1 MIIDLHTHILPD
13 WDDGARS
20 EAEARRMVE
29 IAAEDGI
36 EKICL
41 TPHVFR
47 MTKHGDNLGELETRF
62 KAWFELWAKRG
73 MTREQAQTK
82 AGLKAGLRAES
93 EAESEA
99 ESKAKLEAE
108 LKVGLKVSS
117 SAKEMSSE
125 VCFVRGAE
133 IYVRH
138 DLSELLAAQPS
149 LRINGGSYFF
159 IELPSEYPVSGLKE
173 LFFEVML
180 RGFTPII
187 SHPERCAVFRE
198 RPGLLYELINMGALA
213 QVTAMSLEGEFGPS
227 VEKAA
232 LNFLRHDLIHVIASD
247 AHDGKW
253 RVPRLSRGV
262 ERASQVVGREK
273 AEAMVSEVPEAII
286 NDRGLP
292 DLWNPRPPRP

>member
-29 IAAEDGI
+29 LAAEDGI
-36 EKICL
+36 ETICL

-47 MTKHGDNLGELETRF
+47 LTKHGDNLNELEAKFR
-62 KAWFELWAKRG
+62 AWLGSWKEAGKTAKITG
-73 MTREQAQTK
+73 VK
-82 AGLKAGLRAES
+82 IAGSTIEKIG
-93 EAESEA
+93 
-99 ESKAKLEAE
+99 
-108 LKVGLKVSS
+108 
-117 SAKEMSSE
+117 
-125 VCFVRGAE
+125 FVRGAE

-138 DLSELLAAQPS
+138 DLPELLAAWPS

-159 IELPSEYPVSGLKE
+159 IELPADYPVTGLKE

-187 SHPERCAVFRE
+187 SHPERCSVFRE
-198 RPGLLYELINMGALA
+198 RPWLLYELINMGALA
-213 QVTAMSLEGEFGPS
+213 QVTAMSLEGEFGPA

-232 LNFLRHDLIHVIASD
+232 FNFLRHDLVQIISSD
-247 AHDGKW
+247 AHDGRW
-253 RVPRLSRGV
+253 RVPRLSRGI
-262 ERASQVVGREK
+262 ERAAKIVGREK

-286 NDRGLP
+286 NDQGLP
-292 DLWNPRPPRP
+292 DLWNPRPPK

>member
-20 EAEARRMVE
+20 EAEARHMVE

-36 EKICL
+36 EQICL

-47 MTKHGDNLGELETRF
+47 LTKHGDNLNELEAKFT
-62 KAWFELWAKRG
+62 AWLGGRKEVGIKEK
-73 MTREQAQTK
+73 MTA
-82 AGLKAGLRAES
+82 AMS
-93 EAESEA
+93 EE
-99 ESKAKLEAE
+99 
-108 LKVGLKVSS
+108 VS
-117 SAKEMSSE
+117 
-125 VCFVRGAE
+125 FVRGAE

-138 DLSELLAAQPS
+138 DLPELLAANPS
-149 LRINGGSYFF
+149 LRINKGSYFF
-159 IELPSEYPVSGLKE
+159 IELPAEYPVVGLKE

-198 RPGLLYELINMGALA
+198 RPWLLYELINMGTLA
-213 QVTAMSLEGEFGPS
+213 QVTAMSLEGEFGPN

-232 LNFLRHDLIHVIASD
+232 TNFLRHDLVHIIASD

-262 ERASQVVGREK
+262 ERAAKIVGREK
-273 AEAMVSEVPEAII
+273 AEAMVSEAPEAII

-292 DLWNPRPPRP
+292 DLWNPRPPRA